1 MRLGFI
7 GTGAITEAMIE
18 GFVTVGGFA
27 DPIMVSERS
36 KERSARL
43 AARHENI
50 TVSPDNQAIVDGSDW
65 VFLAPLPVQA
75 IEVASALTFRAD
87 QRIISAV
94 AGIRLETWAPV
105 LAPATDIHRVVPL
118 PPIERGL
125 GPTAICPP
133 DPGVEALFA
142 STGTAVAVDDERQF
156 QALAV
161 ATSLMA
167 CFFETVA
174 TSANWLENEGVPDAQ
189 AAAYA
194 SSMFQ
199 ALASLATQEDA
210 AGLRTMADDCLTAGG
225 VNEQVLYE
233 LREAGWFDTYRKR
246 LDRIMERFDGA

>member
-75 IEVASALTFRAD
+75 IEVASALTFRTG

-94 AGIRLETWAPV
+94 AGTRLETWAPI
-105 LAPATDIHRVVPL
+105 LAPATEFHRVVPL

-133 DPGVEALFA
+133 NPEVEALFA
-142 STGTAVAVDDERQF
+142 SAGTAVAVEDERQF

-167 CFFETVA
+167 TFFETVA
-174 TSANWLENEGVPDAQ
+174 TSAAWLEREGVPGEQ

-199 ALASLATQEDA
+199 ALASLTTLEDA
-210 AGLRTMADDCLTAGG
+210 AGLRTMADDCLTTGG
-225 VNEQVLYE
+225 VNEQVLFE
-233 LREAGWFDTYRKR
+233 LREAGWFDTYRER
-246 LDRIMERFDGA
+246 LDRIMARFDGA